1 MVMVMT
7 RMKIKAMNKAVP
19 MCYSP
24 IGSNPIHHL
33 INLCGRCCRKYCVCD
48 MHPVRRT
55 EAQTPA
61 LSLSCNAMRETWASA
76 RQPQLLVYKME
87 MIHRTVLLKKGPSLQ
102 CLTSENFT
110 ADVRSSPHSQFFLF
124 ICGSK
129 NHHLILLPSRHT
141 TTENCPQ
148 IVLIFICKNV
158 CENCSHRE

>member
-7 RMKIKAMNKAVP
+7 RMKIMAMNKVVP

-24 IGSNPIHHL
+24 IDSNPIPHL
-33 INLCGRCCRKYCVCD
+33 INLWGRCCHKYCVCD
-48 MHPVRRT
+48 MHPVHRT

-76 RQPQLLVYKME
+76 KQPQFLVYRME

-102 CLTSENFT
+102 CLTSKKFT

-124 ICGSK
+124 ICGYK
-129 NHHLILLPSRHT
+129 NHHLILLSSRDT